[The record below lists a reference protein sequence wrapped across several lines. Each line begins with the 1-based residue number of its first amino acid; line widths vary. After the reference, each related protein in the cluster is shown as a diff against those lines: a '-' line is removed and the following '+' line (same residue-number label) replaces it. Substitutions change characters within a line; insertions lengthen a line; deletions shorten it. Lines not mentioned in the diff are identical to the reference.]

1 MPRASRGAGLVLA
14 ALASWAGAGCAG
26 LESFKLNYFQGG
38 GGQERVIVGS
48 VNEVASQASGRM
60 RELGVTTT
68 TQPDAA
74 GARIVCRGPQGEKFT
89 LVLTSDSS
97 RAAPGQQTRV
107 RVEWDGAAN
116 NELGSQLL
124 AALDVQTR

>member
-68 TQPDAA
+68 PSPTQP
-74 GARIVCRGPQGEKFT
+74 ARGSCVVDRRAR
-89 LVLTSDSS
+89 SS
-97 RAAPGQQTRV
+97 R
-107 RVEWDGAAN
+107 
-116 NELGSQLL
+116 SS
-124 AALDVQTR
+124 